1 MRGRY
6 FSQTRNPI
14 PTLDSE
20 TDPDFDSDVEAD
32 YGDFMFEFQVCILH
46 IHRGGHHTMKENR
59 PATPGPVDESDDEE
73 VDTTVAN
80 TSEPWQTD
88 MAMHYPCL

>member
-1 MRGRY
+1 MRED

-14 PTLDSE
+14 RTLDSE

-32 YGDFMFEFQVCILH
+32 MMRTSCSNFRCASPSIEEAI
-46 IHRGGHHTMKENR
+46 IMKRNR

-80 TSEPWQTD
+80 TSQPWQTD
-88 MAMHYPCL
+88 